1 MNENEKTNET
11 AEVVSE
17 NEIAV
22 KRNKKTDLVI
32 KIGCVLAAFFI
43 WLYVMAVDS
52 PPHEQEFT
60 SVPVEIY
67 NESGLSVLQG
77 AETTINVTVMGKR
90 SLLNNLTVEDL
101 NAYISLDKSN
111 HGTPGKYSC
120 PVQFSLPGGVS
131 LVSSSLSAVNVYLD
145 NTTDVAVPI
154 EVVITDYM
162 LQDGY
167 ELRKSDIVTDIAE
180 VHVTGPATELEK
192 IHHAQMNVALGHVTR
207 SVTVSGE
214 LYLVDA
220 DGEPINN
227 TYIKMQ
233 QSYATAYIPVF
244 KYRTIE
250 LSSTFKYKYFNSSNA
265 SVSFYPKTITIKGEI
280 DTVDAYSWVYEIN
293 EKQITPGNNTYT
305 IPLSL
310 PEGIYSADNLEAVSC
325 NIKTTGIADG
335 KRTVKVEVN
344 NPNKFKYELT
354 PKYIEINIRGASDY
368 VSKITA
374 NEIVAEIDLSNLTSA
389 SGFVSLPVNIK
400 FADGYTDHLFVTSTN
415 PDSITVK
422 LS

>member
-1 MNENEKTNET
+1 
-11 AEVVSE
+11 
-17 NEIAV
+17 
-22 KRNKKTDLVI
+22 
-32 KIGCVLAAFFI
+32 
-43 WLYVMAVDS
+43 
-52 PPHEQEFT
+52 
-60 SVPVEIY
+60 
-67 NESGLSVLQG
+67 
-77 AETTINVTVMGKR
+77 
-90 SLLNNLTVEDL
+90 
-101 NAYISLDKSN
+101 
-111 HGTPGKYSC
+111 
-120 PVQFSLPGGVS
+120 
-131 LVSSSLSAVNVYLD
+131 
-145 NTTDVAVPI
+145 
-154 EVVITDYM
+154 
-162 LQDGY
+162 
-167 ELRKSDIVTDIAE
+167 
-180 VHVTGPATELEK
+180 
-192 IHHAQMNVALGHVTR
+192 
-207 SVTVSGE
+207 
-214 LYLVDA
+214 
-220 DGEPINN
+220 
-227 TYIKMQ
+227 MQ

-310 PEGIYSADNLEAVSC
+310 PEGIYSADNLESVSC